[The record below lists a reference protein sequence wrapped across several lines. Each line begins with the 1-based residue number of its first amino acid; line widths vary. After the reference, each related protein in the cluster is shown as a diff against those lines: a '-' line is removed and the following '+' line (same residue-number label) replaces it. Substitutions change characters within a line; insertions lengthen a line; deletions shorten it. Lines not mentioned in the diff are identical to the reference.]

1 MRAGAGADRVLHNVE
16 SAFTSGVA
24 LSPALFVNGER
35 FGGELDADAV
45 WTALQADTRG

>member
-1 MRAGAGADRVLHNVE
+1 MRAGAGADRVLHDVQ
-16 SAFTSGVA
+16 SGLASGVA

-45 WTALQADTRG
+45 WAALQAGARG